1 MNVFLILTGCGFEP
15 LYAPSSNFQENS
27 SQSILSKIRINLIT
41 DRKGQLLRN
50 HLISLMTPLGQ
61 PKKPLYVL
69 DVTVT
74 ESSLALGI
82 LKDATFSKSQMTYT
96 ADFKL
101 KDATTGKILMKKASY
116 VTSDYNIITN
126 SEFATVIS
134 AQSAKDRSMIQLAQQ
149 IARELATFFF
159 EEKSNNSEEL
169 AS

>member
-1 MNVFLILTGCGFEP
+1 MNVFFVLTGCGFEP
-15 LYAPSSNFQENS
+15 LYGPSSNSQENS

-69 DVTVT
+69 DVRVT

-96 ADFKL
+96 ADFEL
-101 KDATTGKILMKKASY
+101 KDAATDKVLVKKSSY

-126 SEFATVIS
+126 SECATVIS

-149 IARELATFFF
+149 ISRELATFFF
-159 EEKSNNSEEL
+159 ERKSNNSEDL
-169 AS
+169 VS